1 MWKVGSIWSQCRG
14 IGLHL
19 VMIWD
24 TLSYFPFLQLHQCRS
39 RHVTVF
45 LGTLWSSI
53 KQVKSPYM
61 FYWEQE
67 IAPQCMHWNWGSS
80 VGKGDVTWFSRVAAG
95 TRGIFS
101 SYGRNEPSKLM
112 FVQQDQDTYLVM
124 SDTSGISSRF
134 ARAISTLLDV
144 WNETLGP
151 FLLPQ

>member
-1 MWKVGSIWSQCRG
+1 
-14 IGLHL
+14 
-19 VMIWD
+19 
-24 TLSYFPFLQLHQCRS
+24 
-39 RHVTVF
+39 
-45 LGTLWSSI
+45 
-53 KQVKSPYM
+53 M

-134 ARAISTLLDV
+134 GRAISTLLDV